1 MIVSHK
7 IEGIMSK
14 IIQFFKNI
22 YKFIYLKLIIP
33 MKRERNNP
41 EYVARGTAVGLFCGL
56 TPLVMQMNIVFVIWL
71 AAKIFKM
78 HFSLP
83 IGLAWTWVSNTFTNI
98 PLLYIY
104 YITGS
109 FLMGQDIGGYNEF
122 VSFFQSGIMEGI
134 KQTFIYWGKPILLV
148 SFIEPLLPYLLA
160 FAAGAMIY
168 VVVEELI
175 PETSEGEHSNVGT
188 IGFAVGFVLMMIL
201 DVALG

>member
-134 KQTFIYWGKPILLV
+134 KQTFIYWGKPILLG
-148 SFIEPLLPYLLA
+148 SFIFMMFFSITGYFLSYKYVCRLRDKYAAKKMQSKRLEKA
-160 FAAGAMIY
+160 F
-168 VVVEELI
+168 
-175 PETSEGEHSNVGT
+175 
-188 IGFAVGFVLMMIL
+188 
-201 DVALG
+201 